1 MMRDAGGGSAGVGRQ
16 RAGDDLWLCDSA
28 VPVMCANRHC
38 AGAQPTAVQQRT
50 RETLVRVFME
60 GSRLEALSP
69 AIQSASAPV
78 PVAKLAR
85 ACRPRR
91 SRRRRASPLPGWY
104 NARRVRHSCCRQR
117 QPRQS
122 RRRRGGARRARH
134 ACTTRVLNSSDCAKC
149 QAAASAAAV
158 AEATAPRA
166 AAVGLS
172 AGLSFPSHP
181 LAGKS
186 GCSQNTRAPSCTQS
200 HQWLAPR
207 SRRDKR

>member
-85 ACRPRR
+85 AR
-91 SRRRRASPLPGWY
+91 SRRARRRRVSPLPGWY

-117 QPRQS
+117 KPRQS

-134 ACTTRVLNSSDCAKC
+134 ACTPRVLDSSDCAKY
-149 QAAASAAAV
+149 QAAASAAAASAAAV

-172 AGLSFPSHP
+172 QKKMDSA
-181 LAGKS
+181 
-186 GCSQNTRAPSCTQS
+186 
-200 HQWLAPR
+200 
-207 SRRDKR
+207 